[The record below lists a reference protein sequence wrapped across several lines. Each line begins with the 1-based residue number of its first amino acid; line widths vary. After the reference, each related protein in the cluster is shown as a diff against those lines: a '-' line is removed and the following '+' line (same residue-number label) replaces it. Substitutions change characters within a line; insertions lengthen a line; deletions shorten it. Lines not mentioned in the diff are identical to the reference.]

1 MNAKHAKKVRDT
13 FWEFGTLEGM
23 HKLTSVSLFFLA
35 AGILTS
41 VTILSAY
48 QILFTIA
55 LFYYTF
61 QAYKDKDLK
70 LPTSAYWLLAFSVI
84 ALLSTIINI
93 DLIPKPSKNFG
104 RIKYFLYGVGGIYVF
119 RYWLKE
125 ANDKSKKI
133 IANTFLLS
141 VVVGGL
147 YVIGYYIIVKNDN
160 RGRPLTETMRYG
172 YGSAMLLLTLLS
184 AYLNKDRFKTWL
196 EPKYLLTAFIVG
208 FIGMFLTFTRG
219 AFLAFLCGLPFT
231 LYFYKKKMVLIGLGI
246 SIIIMG
252 TMGTFY
258 LFGTTTNMNFRML
271 STKGFNSDQIR
282 QSQWQSAIYAIKE
295 KPILGWGLSNF
306 HTQVERIKNTY
317 DLGAKNY
324 YDAHSH
330 NVFLEIGAGTG
341 LIGLFFFLGWLVTWA
356 YECFKANGMKRA
368 LVVPFG
374 VAFVVGAQ
382 FEVTFDANNA
392 SMIFA
397 IYSISSAISFK
408 TSRIP
413 AVH

>member
-1 MNAKHAKKVRDT
+1 
-13 FWEFGTLEGM
+13 M
-23 HKLTSVSLFFLA
+23 HKLTSASLFFLA

-41 VTILSAY
+41 VTILSGF
-48 QILFTIA
+48 QVLFTVA
-55 LFYYTF
+55 VFYYMF

-70 LPTSAYWLLAFSVI
+70 LPVSAYWLLAFAVV
-84 ALLSTIINI
+84 ALISTIINI
-93 DLIPKPSKNFG
+93 ELIPKPSKNFG
-104 RIKYFLYGVGGIYVF
+104 RIKYFLYGVCGIYVF

-125 ANDKSKKI
+125 ANDKIKKI
-133 IANTFLLS
+133 ISNTFLLS

-147 YVIGYYIIVKNDN
+147 YTIIYYLVTDDA

-184 AYLNKDRFKTWL
+184 IYLHKEKFKNWIQ
-196 EPKYLLTAFIVG
+196 PKFLLAAILIG
-208 FIGMFLTFTRG
+208 FLGMFLTYTRG
-219 AFLAFLCGLPFT
+219 GFLAFLCGLPFA
-231 LYFYKKKMVLIGLGI
+231 LYFHKKKMVLIGLGI
-246 SIIIMG
+246 SLIIMG

-258 LFGTTTNMNFRML
+258 LFGSKTNVNFRML
-271 STKGFNSDQIR
+271 STKGFGSDDIR
-282 QSQWQSAIYAIKE
+282 MSQWQSAIYAIKE

-306 HTQVERIKNTY
+306 HTQLKRIKDTY

-324 YDAHSH
+324 IDAHSH

-341 LIGLFFFLGWLVTWA
+341 LIGLFLFLGWLITWA
-356 YECFKANGMKRA
+356 IESFKAGGMTRA

-382 FEVTFDANNA
+382 FEVTLDANNA

-397 IYSISSAISFK
+397 LYSLSAAIYSKAKSI
-408 TSRIP
+408 
-413 AVH
+413 

>member
-1 MNAKHAKKVRDT
+1 
-13 FWEFGTLEGM
+13 M
-23 HKLTSVSLFFLA
+23 HKLTSASLFFLA

-48 QILFTIA
+48 QILFTVA

-93 DLIPKPSKNFG
+93 DMIPKPSKNFG

-125 ANDKSKKI
+125 ASDKTKKI
-133 IANTFLLS
+133 IANTFLVS

-147 YVIGYYIIVKNDN
+147 YVVGYYIVVKDDP

-184 AYLNKDRFKTWL
+184 AYLHKDKFKH
-196 EPKYLLTAFIVG
+196 LLKPNFLLAAIIIG
-208 FIGMFLTFTRG
+208 FVGMFLTFTRG
-219 AFLAFLCGLPFT
+219 AFLAFLCGLPFV
-231 LYFYKKKMVLIGLGI
+231 LYFYKKKMVLIGLAI
-246 SIIIMG
+246 SFVIMG
-252 TMGTFY
+252 TMGAFY
-258 LFGTTTNMNFRML
+258 FLGTSTSRNFRML
-271 STKGFNSDQIR
+271 STKGYGSDQIR
-282 QSQWQSAIYAIKE
+282 QSQWESAIYAIKE

-306 HTQVERIKNTY
+306 ATQVERIKNTY
-317 DLGAKNY
+317 NLGAKNY
-324 YDAHSH
+324 VDAHAH

-341 LIGLFFFLGWLVTWA
+341 LIGLLLFLGWLVTWA
-356 YECFKANGMKRA
+356 IECFKGGELIRA
-368 LVVPFG
+368 LIIPFG
-374 VAFVVGAQ
+374 VAFTIGAQ
-382 FEVTFDANNA
+382 FEVTLDANNA
-392 SMIFA
+392 SMIFM
-397 IYSISSAISFK
+397 IYSISSAIGQSNYRLNASK
-408 TSRIP
+408 SS
-413 AVH
+413 